1 MQLVEPARTLNVA
14 GDFDLIVCGAGPAGV
29 AAAVTAGR
37 SGLRVLLVES
47 QGCLGGIWTSGL
59 LCLVLDGTGKC
70 GLVEEIGER
79 LEAAGARR
87 PRSQR
92 ADFLYDPETMKVL
105 LEDLCNEAGVHMRLH
120 TRVVA
125 AIREDGLL
133 RAIVTE
139 SPSGREAFTAPLFV
153 DSTGNGD
160 LAAYAQC
167 AYDHGHP
174 VSGKTQP
181 ATLFA
186 IISGVPKEISGTRA
200 EGDKERFRAMLN
212 SVGID
217 PSYQS
222 PSLFPLPH
230 PELHCLMI
238 NHEYDVRCDSADEIT
253 QATVR
258 ARKELYLTVQA
269 LRKLP
274 AWDDARLVATAA
286 HIGLREGRRVR
297 GLYHVTADDV
307 VAGRR
312 FGDGVCLVRFGVDV
326 HALERSAVTGYAN
339 HGLRSKPYHIPYRAL
354 VARDLSNL
362 ALAGRCISG
371 DFFAHASYR
380 VTGNAVP
387 MGEAVG
393 LAASMA
399 RATTVG
405 FHAVDGE
412 TVSKEM
418 RARGYEL

>member
-1 MQLVEPARTLNVA
+1 
-14 GDFDLIVCGAGPAGV
+14 
-29 AAAVTAGR
+29 
-37 SGLRVLLVES
+37 
-47 QGCLGGIWTSGL
+47 LGGIWTSGL

-238 NHEYDVRCDSADEIT
+238 NRGEELLSLWNVTPIPATGQPFDPSVHHPVDVVFSSEVTQPIVVAEVQRGYRQNGELIR
-253 QATVR
+253 QATV
-258 ARKELYLTVQA
+258 
-269 LRKLP
+269 
-274 AWDDARLVATAA
+274 
-286 HIGLREGRRVR
+286 
-297 GLYHVTADDV
+297 V
-307 VAGRR
+307 VAKPANSTTGT
-312 FGDGVCLVRFGVDV
+312 
-326 HALERSAVTGYAN
+326 LE
-339 HGLRSKPYHIPYRAL
+339 
-354 VARDLSNL
+354 
-362 ALAGRCISG
+362 
-371 DFFAHASYR
+371 AS
-380 VTGNAVP
+380 V
-387 MGEAVG
+387 
-393 LAASMA
+393 
-399 RATTVG
+399 
-405 FHAVDGE
+405 
-412 TVSKEM
+412 
-418 RARGYEL
+418 